1 MAHQFGIDTGADAKW
16 LALSNGV
23 CTGARWLDGLL
34 QRFNSPDALL
44 GCSADEARML
54 GAQSL
59 QRDIASARVPAS
71 LQRLIQEAP
80 LHLITARD
88 PEYPPLLAECE
99 DRPPF
104 LVVHGELEVLRADT
118 LSVVGTRKPSLDG
131 MRAANE
137 FTSVATR
144 AGRAVVSGLALGID
158 GLAHQSAIAAGG
170 KTIAVLP
177 SGLDRLYP
185 ARHRYLA
192 NKIKRNGALVS
203 EFPMGTP
210 PRKHH
215 FYRRNRTLSGFS
227 AATLVIEAGR
237 PSGTLLTASA
247 AADQGRDVLAL
258 PWSVYHPEGAGCRFL
273 LDDGAMLIS
282 SIGALYEYL
291 GCPQLGVTPGDLL
304 SAAQTDAA
312 LDPDQKAILALTR
325 CRPVPPEILAAYLG
339 WDLERCLAGLSSL
352 EVSGRLQRT
361 GSGYQATPQRPD

>member
-131 MRAANE
+131 MRAATE

-312 LDPDQKAILALTR
+312 LDPDKKAILALTR

>member
-104 LVVHGELEVLRADT
+104 LLVHGELEVLRADT

-131 MRAANE
+131 MRAATE

>member
-1 MAHQFGIDTGADAKW
+1 MAHQFGIDAGADAKW
-16 LALSNGV
+16 LALSTGV
-23 CTGARWLDGLL
+23 RAGARWLDGLL
-34 QRFNSPDALL
+34 QRFDSPDALL
-44 GCSADEARML
+44 ECSADEARLL
-54 GAQSL
+54 GVQSL
-59 QRDIASARVPAS
+59 RRDIASAREPDS
-71 LQRLIQEAP
+71 LRGLIQEAP
-80 LHLITARD
+80 LHLITAQD

-104 LVVHGELEVLRADT
+104 LLVHGELEVLQAAT

-131 MRAANE
+131 TRAATE

-158 GLAHQSAIAAGG
+158 GLAHQSAMAAGG

-177 SGLDRLYP
+177 SGLDILYP
-185 ARHRYLA
+185 LRHRHLA

-203 EFPMGTP
+203 EFPLGTP

-282 SIGALYEYL
+282 SIDALYEYL
-291 GCPQLGVTPGDLL
+291 GYPQFDVTAGDLL
-304 SAAQTDAA
+304 SAAQIDAA
-312 LDPDQKAILALTR
+312 LDPDQKAILELTR
-325 CRPVPPEILAAYLG
+325 CRPVPPEVLAAHLG
-339 WDLERCLAGLSSL
+339 WDLERCLAVLSSL
-352 EVSGRLQRT
+352 EVSGRLQRR
-361 GSGYQATPQRPD
+361 GPGYQATY

>member
-131 MRAANE
+131 MRAATE

-203 EFPMGTP
+203 EFPMATP